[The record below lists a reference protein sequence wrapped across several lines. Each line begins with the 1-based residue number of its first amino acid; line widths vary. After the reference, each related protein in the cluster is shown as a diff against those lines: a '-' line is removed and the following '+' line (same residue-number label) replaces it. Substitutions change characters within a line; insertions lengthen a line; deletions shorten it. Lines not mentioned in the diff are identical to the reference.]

1 MSLNDTSIG
10 HFMVAVGAIILDS
23 TTGKILLLKRN
34 DQFHFG
40 EWEVPYGRLTQHEEI
55 LTGLAREIQEETGI
69 TQFQV
74 HRVLRLWHVYR
85 GEKTAEK
92 EIFGTTFLISVDHPT
107 VSLSDEHTEYRWVEP
122 TEALDLIKVKG
133 IRADVAHYVT
143 SVKNNSNSIMI
154 ADSTES
160 VVTVIGDQTSK

>member
-1 MSLNDTSIG
+1 MALNDNSIG

-23 TTGKILLLKRN
+23 TSGKILLLKRN

-40 EWEVPYGRLTQHEEI
+40 EWEVPYGRLAQHEEI

-74 HRVLRLWHVYR
+74 QRVLRLWHVYR
-85 GEKTAEK
+85 GEKTADK
-92 EIFGTTFLISVDHPT
+92 EIFGTTFLISVSSPT
-107 VSLSDEHTEYRWVEP
+107 ITLSDEHTEYRWVKP
-122 TEALDLIKVKG
+122 TEALNLIKVKG
-133 IRADVAHYVT
+133 IHADVAHYVT

-160 VVTVIGDQTSK
+160 VAAVIGDLTTT